1 MSATITKELDTCT
14 ENHAVTGLKNILFA
28 TDFSVPSMKAF
39 PYVIALAK
47 KFGASVFAS
56 HVITPTSLV
65 AAAPPAAPYLYE
77 AEYNAA
83 TKELEKILGSPE
95 LKGLN
100 TEALLSSGI
109 LEEVLMDEINKNK
122 IDLVIAGTHGRT
134 GWRRLL
140 LGSAVEAICRVA
152 TCPVLTVGPEAPGP
166 EIHFRNILV
175 PTDLSEESMRSLPF
189 VVQLA
194 GEYGSSV
201 TVLHVLPEETA
212 GNPDA
217 KDLSGPVC
225 ANMARMFQEQ
235 LGSLKAEFVI
245 ESGKTG
251 ATILKVASERKA
263 DLIAMGVRSAFLPG
277 FQPRMSVAYHIMAG
291 AHCPVVTCR

>member
-1 MSATITKELDTCT
+1 MSTTITKELDTCA
-14 ENHAVTGLKNILFA
+14 ESHAATGLKNILFA
-28 TDFSVPSMKAF
+28 TDLSAPSMKAF

-65 AAAPPAAPYLYE
+65 AAAPQAASYVYE
-77 AEYNAA
+77 AEYNSA
-83 TKELEKILGSPE
+83 TQELENILDSPD

-109 LEEVLMDEINKNK
+109 LEEVLMDEINNNK

-152 TCPVLTVGPEAPGP
+152 TCPVFTVGPEAPGP
-166 EIHFRNILV
+166 EVNFRNILI

-194 GEYGSSV
+194 GEYGGSV

-217 KDLSGPVC
+217 KALSEPVC
-225 ANMARMFQEQ
+225 ANMARIFQEQ
-235 LGSLKAEFVI
+235 LGSLKAEYVI
-245 ESGKTG
+245 ESGKTV
-251 ATILKVASERKA
+251 ATILKVASEKKA
-263 DLIAMGVRSAFLPG
+263 DLIAMGVRSAFLPE
-277 FQPRMSVAYHIMAG
+277 FQPRMSVAYRVMAG